1 MDARL
6 TEAFTEYERLVERVA
21 RLRYELAGAEAQLAH
36 ERDVLIGAARAGAP
50 PAVKV
55 ATARPV
61 KAPARTAPKPK
72 AAAAPAPKAAPAAP
86 DGTWTPKLAERLMTA
101 LDASS
106 SVLRQ
111 IIADGGSVPIAKV
124 PTVDGESY
132 LAESGVPM
140 ALSSWRVRARKAG
153 ISLPVVTQAA
163 GRVVI
168 DPGLVTAWRTHIEGD
183 AQPRAH
189 RVAVDV
195 SAP

>member
-72 AAAAPAPKAAPAAP
+72 AAPAPAPKAAPKPAPAATP
-86 DGTWTPKLAERLMTA
+86 APWTPALAKKLLREIAGGA
-101 LDASS
+101 
-106 SVLRQ
+106 SVLATIAAAGGTVPDSQVPR
-111 IIADGGSVPIAKV
+111 ADGEGVMGVASVSPF
-124 PTVDGESY
+124 
-132 LAESGVPM
+132 LAN
-140 ALSSWRVRARKAG
+140 VRARARSAS
-153 ISLPVVTQAA
+153 IDLPIAA
-163 GRVVI
+163 QRDGRVTL
-168 DPGLVTAWRTHIEGD
+168 DPGLC
-183 AQPRAH
+183 
-189 RVAVDV
+189 AVLREMGG
-195 SAP
+195 AA